1 MQLAIGVGTI
11 ILSYQIRG
19 SVLSN
24 IIEFDGGYTSLI
36 CEFGNQFMNQ
46 LTSIC

>member
-11 ILSYQIRG
+11 ILSNQIRG

-36 CEFGNQFMNQ
+36 REFGNQF
-46 LTSIC
+46 IKPIKRR